1 MLVCFEGGDEVFC
14 WQNVL
19 RFFFFFNQLSEIVFL
34 QSSLSTEGEIVLTL
48 SLPGQIC

>member
-1 MLVCFEGGDEVFC
+1 MKFSAGKMYLD
-14 WQNVL
+14 
-19 RFFFFFNQLSEIVFL
+19 FFFFFNQLSEIVFL